1 MIVAICNEYNSRNG
15 STILETVVRSENM
28 LSSHV
33 TVIIQSNFV
42 IQQILSFK
50 LTPVIYTVAMF
61 YITNI
66 TEMKS

>member
-1 MIVAICNEYNSRNG
+1 M
-15 STILETVVRSENM
+15 STILQTVVRSESM

-61 YITNI
+61 YITII